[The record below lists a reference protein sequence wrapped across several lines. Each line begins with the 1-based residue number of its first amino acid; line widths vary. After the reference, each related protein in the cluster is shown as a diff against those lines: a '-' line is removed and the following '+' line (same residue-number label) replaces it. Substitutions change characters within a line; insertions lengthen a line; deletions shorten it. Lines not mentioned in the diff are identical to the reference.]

1 MSHVKI
7 FLSDPSKCFKILSQ
21 RSGGWK
27 LNLLKQVKD
36 FWQVTLARCGLEV
49 LSVQYAKEG
58 NVVLTLALQHQCTT
72 EEFISNFIS
81 SVVGQTLTK
90 LSSFRIFRI
99 NWIYV
104 ISYFVQTLLLN
115 IKVTFIIKFFEDLNT
130 FYITYKFGQRKRYSN
145 IEKTDNLILLLMQK
159 VFESEHKLLLCWLDE
174 GGHSNKMLNKAYC
187 DSYIFS

>member
-21 RSGGWK
+21 RSGGWR

-49 LSVQYAKEG
+49 GGVQYAKEG

-174 GGHSNKMLNKAYC
+174 GGTFK
-187 DSYIFS
+187 

>member
-1 MSHVKI
+1 M
-7 FLSDPSKCFKILSQ
+7 
-21 RSGGWK
+21 
-27 LNLLKQVKD
+27 
-36 FWQVTLARCGLEV
+36 
-49 LSVQYAKEG
+49 
-58 NVVLTLALQHQCTT
+58 VLTLALQHHCTT

-159 VFESEHKLLLCWLDE
+159 VFESEHKLLLC
-174 GGHSNKMLNKAYC
+174 
-187 DSYIFS
+187 

>member
-21 RSGGWK
+21 RSGRWR